1 MYPPPKRRKQPITI
15 ALYRECALL
24 NVRYAQCL
32 FFACLSVILDFLYRK
47 EQAMMV
53 FLGVKETVRL
63 VSSMF

>member
-1 MYPPPKRRKQPITI
+1 MYPPKKRKQPITI
-15 ALYRECALL
+15 ALYKE
-24 NVRYAQCL
+24 
-32 FFACLSVILDFLYRK
+32 CLSVILDFLYRK